1 MNRIAHPLSSALA
14 AAACAGMALA
24 AFPAAA
30 ADAPAKPAVAAAQ
43 GAASMPAAAAPRVT
57 GADAPPTRQA
67 LETLLGALPPRNPAQ
82 AEGPPRQRTTAL
94 RGETLDAAIRRTMG
108 DMPFKESFLRGVFLE
123 LNAGAVQPGT
133 TRLIAGAQL
142 QVPHLEDLRSHL
154 QRVLGPQQPTPAQA
168 AAQAAQAAT
177 QAAADR
183 RHWVRF
189 P

>member
-1 MNRIAHPLSSALA
+1 MMNRPHHPLPTGLLALTLAGWALA
-14 AAACAGMALA
+14 AS
-24 AFPAAA
+24 A
-30 ADAPAKPAVAAAQ
+30 ADAPAK
-43 GAASMPAAAAPRVT
+43 AASAAPSAPSAPAAAAPRPA
-57 GADAPPTRQA
+57 GADAAPTRQA
-67 LETLLGALPPRNPAQ
+67 LETLLGALPPKTQ
-82 AEGPPRQRTTAL
+82 AEGPPRLRTTAL

-123 LNAGAVQPGT
+123 INAGAVRPGT

-154 QRVLGPQQPTPAQA
+154 QRVLGPQAPVAGSSSAPA
-168 AAQAAQAAT
+168 AA
-177 QAAADR
+177 AAADK

>member
-1 MNRIAHPLSSALA
+1 MPMTCSCQPVLQRLVAGALAGFALA
-14 AAACAGMALA
+14 AVAADP
-24 AFPAAA
+24 PAAGAKA
-30 ADAPAKPAVAAAQ
+30 AASASAPAPRAARVD
-43 GAASMPAAAAPRVT
+43 AAP
-57 GADAPPTRQA
+57 TRAA
-67 LETLLGALPPRNPAQ
+67 LETLLGSLPARTQ

-123 LNAGAVQPGT
+123 INAGAVQPGT

-142 QVPHLEDLRSHL
+142 QVPHLDDLRSHL
-154 QRVLGPQQPTPAQA
+154 QRVLGPQVPTASQVAAPTPA
-168 AAQAAQAAT
+168 
-177 QAAADR
+177 DK

>member
-1 MNRIAHPLSSALA
+1 MNRPPKPLSHALA
-14 AAACAGMALA
+14 AAALAGMAYT
-24 AFPAAA
+24 AAA
-30 ADAPAKPAVAAAQ
+30 ADAPAAAASQ
-43 GAASMPAAAAPRVT
+43 GAASASPVPAPRAART
-57 GADAPPTRQA
+57 EAATTRQA
-67 LETLLGALPPRNPAQ
+67 LETLLGSLPPRTQ
-82 AEGPPRQRTTAL
+82 AEGPPRQRTTAQ

-108 DMPFKESFLRGVFLE
+108 DMPFKENFLRGVFLE

-154 QRVLGPQQPTPAQA
+154 QRVLGPQQAMAAQA
-168 AAQAAQAAT
+168 AAP
-177 QAAADR
+177 AAADK

>member
-1 MNRIAHPLSSALA
+1 MIRISFPLFRGLTATALAGLSAVALA
-14 AAACAGMALA
+14 ADPPTP
-24 AFPAAA
+24 PAAA
-30 ADAPAKPAVAAAQ
+30 PQAGASAPATLSGRSASAAT
-43 GAASMPAAAAPRVT
+43 GAA
-57 GADAPPTRQA
+57 PTRQA
-67 LETLLGALPPRNPAQ
+67 LETLLGSLPARTQ

-154 QRVLGPQQPTPAQA
+154 QRVLGPQQPTPAQI
-168 AAQAAQAAT
+168 AAQAAQAST

>member
-1 MNRIAHPLSSALA
+1 MSMNRSCQPVFQRLTAGALAGFALA
-14 AAACAGMALA
+14 AVAADPPASGAQ
-24 AFPAAA
+24 AAA
-30 ADAPAKPAVAAAQ
+30 SAAATPAPRAARADAA
-43 GAASMPAAAAPRVT
+43 
-57 GADAPPTRQA
+57 PTRAA
-67 LETLLGALPPRNPAQ
+67 LETLLGSLPARTQ

-123 LNAGAVQPGT
+123 INAGAVQPGT

-142 QVPHLEDLRSHL
+142 QVPHLDDLRSHL
-154 QRVLGPQQPTPAQA
+154 QRVLGPQVPAASQA
-168 AAQAAQAAT
+168 AAPNP
-177 QAAADR
+177 ADK

>member
-1 MNRIAHPLSSALA
+1 MTRPPKPLSHGLA
-14 AAACAGMALA
+14 AVALAGMAFA
-24 AFPAAA
+24 AAA
-30 ADAPAKPAVAAAQ
+30 ADAPAAAAPQ
-43 GAASMPAAAAPRVT
+43 GAASASPTPRAVRTEAA
-57 GADAPPTRQA
+57 PTRQA
-67 LETLLGALPPRNPAQ
+67 LETLLGSLPPRTQ

-108 DMPFKESFLRGVFLE
+108 DMPFKENFLRGVFLE

-154 QRVLGPQQPTPAQA
+154 QRVLGPQQALAAQA
-168 AAQAAQAAT
+168 AAP
-177 QAAADR
+177 AAADK

>member
-1 MNRIAHPLSSALA
+1 MTRLFPSLFLALTA
-14 AAACAGMALA
+14 SLLAG
-24 AFPAAA
+24 PVGA
-30 ADAPAKPAVAAAQ
+30 ADAPSAGSAR
-43 GAASMPAAAAPRVT
+43 AASASAATSAPRPAARESA
-57 GADAPPTRQA
+57 PTRQA
-67 LETLLGALPPRNPAQ
+67 LETLLGSLPPVRPQ

-123 LNAGAVQPGT
+123 INAGAVQPGT

-154 QRVLGPQQPTPAQA
+154 QRVLGPQMAGG
-168 AAQAAQAAT
+168 AAT
-177 QAAADR
+177 AAPAEK
-183 RHWVRF
+183 RHWPRF

>member
-1 MNRIAHPLSSALA
+1 MNRIAHPLSRALA
-14 AAACAGMALA
+14 AAACAGMALTA
-24 AFPAAA
+24 SPAAA
-30 ADAPAKPAVAAAQ
+30 ADAPAKPAAAAAAAAAQ
-43 GAASMPAAAAPRVT
+43 GAASMPAAATPRAAR
-57 GADAPPTRQA
+57 ADAPPTRQA
-67 LETLLGALPPRNPAQ
+67 LETLLGALPAPAQ
-82 AEGPPRQRTTAL
+82 AEGPPRQRTTAQ

-108 DMPFKESFLRGVFLE
+108 DMPFKENFLRGVFLE

-154 QRVLGPQQPTPAQA
+154 LRVLGPQQPVASQSTANA
-168 AAQAAQAAT
+168 AAQAA
-177 QAAADR
+177 ADK

>member
-1 MNRIAHPLSSALA
+1 MSMNRSCQPVFQRLTAGALACFALA
-14 AAACAGMALA
+14 ALA
-24 AFPAAA
+24 ADPPAPGAQAAA
-30 ADAPAKPAVAAAQ
+30 SAAATPAPRAARADAA
-43 GAASMPAAAAPRVT
+43 
-57 GADAPPTRQA
+57 PTRAA
-67 LETLLGALPPRNPAQ
+67 LETLLGSLPARTQ

-123 LNAGAVQPGT
+123 VNAGAVQPGT

-142 QVPHLEDLRSHL
+142 QVPHLDDLRSHL
-154 QRVLGPQQPTPAQA
+154 QRVLGPQTSAT
-168 AAQAAQAAT
+168 AQAAT
-177 QAAADR
+177 PPSADK

>member
-1 MNRIAHPLSSALA
+1 MMTPHTLIPLLA
-14 AAACAGMALA
+14 AVLAGFVSAAG
-24 AFPAAA
+24 A
-30 ADAPAKPAVAAAQ
+30 ADAPAQ
-43 GAASMPAAAAPRVT
+43 AASAPKAAAARTAGV
-57 GADAPPTRQA
+57 DAAPTRQA
-67 LETLLGALPPRNPAQ
+67 LETLLGSLPPPRAQ
-82 AEGPPRQRTTAL
+82 SDAPPRQRTTAL

-142 QVPHLEDLRSHL
+142 QVPHLDDLRSHL
-154 QRVLGPQQPTPAQA
+154 QRVLGPQQASAPAA
-168 AAQAAQAAT
+168 PVP
-177 QAAADR
+177 ADK

>member
-1 MNRIAHPLSSALA
+1 MNRISFLLSRGLTATALA
-14 AAACAGMALA
+14 GLSVASLA
-24 AFPAAA
+24 ADPPTAPAASA
-30 ADAPAKPAVAAAQ
+30 QAGASAPATLSGRSASAGA
-43 GAASMPAAAAPRVT
+43 GAA
-57 GADAPPTRQA
+57 PTRQA
-67 LETLLGALPPRNPAQ
+67 LETLLGSLPARTQ

-123 LNAGAVQPGT
+123 INAGAVQPGT
-133 TRLIAGAQL
+133 TRLIAGAPL

-154 QRVLGPQQPTPAQA
+154 QRVLGPQQPTPAQVQ
-168 AAQAAQAAT
+168 AQAAQAAA
-177 QAAADR
+177 QAAADK

>member
-1 MNRIAHPLSSALA
+1 MNRISLLLSRGLIATALA
-14 AAACAGMALA
+14 GLSAMSLA
-24 AFPAAA
+24 ADPPTPPAAA
-30 ADAPAKPAVAAAQ
+30 PQAGASAPATLSGRSAGASASAGAV
-43 GAASMPAAAAPRVT
+43 
-57 GADAPPTRQA
+57 PTRQA
-67 LETLLGALPPRNPAQ
+67 LETLLGSLPARTQ

-123 LNAGAVQPGT
+123 LNASAVQPGT
-133 TRLIAGAQL
+133 TRLIAGAPL

-154 QRVLGPQQPTPAQA
+154 QRVLGPQQPTPAQVQ
-168 AAQAAQAAT
+168 AQAAQAAA
-177 QAAADR
+177 QAAADK

>member
-1 MNRIAHPLSSALA
+1 ALA
-14 AAACAGMALA
+14 AS
-24 AFPAAA
+24 PAAA
-30 ADAPAKPAVAAAQ
+30 ADAPAKPSAAAAAAQ
-43 GAASMPAAAAPRVT
+43 GAASMPAAAAPRAT

-67 LETLLGALPPRNPAQ
+67 LETLLGALPAPAQ
-82 AEGPPRQRTTAL
+82 AEGPPRQRTTAQ

-108 DMPFKESFLRGVFLE
+108 DMPFKENFLRGVFLE

-154 QRVLGPQQPTPAQA
+154 LRVLGPQQPVASQSAANA
-168 AAQAAQAAT
+168 AAQAA
-177 QAAADR
+177 DKR
-183 RHWVRF
+183 LWVRF

>member
-1 MNRIAHPLSSALA
+1 MPMKCSCQAVFQKLVAGALA
-14 AAACAGMALA
+14 GF
-24 AFPAAA
+24 AFA
-30 ADAPAKPAVAAAQ
+30 AVAADPPAAGAQ
-43 GAASMPAAAAPRVT
+43 AAASASAPAPRAGRADAAP
-57 GADAPPTRQA
+57 TRAA
-67 LETLLGALPPRNPAQ
+67 LETLLGSLPARTQ

-123 LNAGAVQPGT
+123 INAGAVQPGT

-142 QVPHLEDLRSHL
+142 QVPHLDDLRSHL
-154 QRVLGPQQPTPAQA
+154 QRVLGPQVPAASQTA
-168 AAQAAQAAT
+168 APPSV
-177 QAAADR
+177 DK

>member
-1 MNRIAHPLSSALA
+1 MPMTCSYQLVFQKLVAGALA
-14 AAACAGMALA
+14 GFACA
-24 AFPAAA
+24 
-30 ADAPAKPAVAAAQ
+30 AVAADPPAAGAQ
-43 GAASMPAAAAPRVT
+43 AAASAAAPAPRAAR
-57 GADAPPTRQA
+57 ADAAPTRAA
-67 LETLLGALPPRNPAQ
+67 LETLLGSLPARTQ

-123 LNAGAVQPGT
+123 INAGAVQPGT

-142 QVPHLEDLRSHL
+142 QVPHLDDLRSHL
-154 QRVLGPQQPTPAQA
+154 QRVLGPQVPAASQA
-168 AAQAAQAAT
+168 AAPPS
-177 QAAADR
+177 ADK